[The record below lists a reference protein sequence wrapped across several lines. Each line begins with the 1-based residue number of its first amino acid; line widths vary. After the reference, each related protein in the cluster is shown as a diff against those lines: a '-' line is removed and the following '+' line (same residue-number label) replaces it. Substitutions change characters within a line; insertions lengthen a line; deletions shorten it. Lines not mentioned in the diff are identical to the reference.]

1 MSYLEVLVA
10 YLEVLVAYLEVL
22 YDVQAYIMRYVGPAL
37 DVPDPLGHR
46 RATSKSDCSLWF

>member
-37 DVPDPLGHR
+37 DVPDPTWAGY
-46 RATSKSDCSLWF
+46 